1 MKKLLS
7 TLLIWPIRFY
17 KAAISP
23 MLPPSCRYVPT
34 CSQYA
39 IDAIQ
44 IHGPF
49 KGLWLAT
56 RRLLSCHPW
65 GGSGY
70 DPVPPKFPT
79 DIHTHHDRYGAIIST
94 TPEEFRPQPG
104 KYYSVGLHPWSLS
117 DTSKESI
124 ARLEAAVQHEQVV
137 AVGETGLDKLK
148 GGVNYEEQLIY
159 FEKQIRLS
167 EQWHK
172 PLVIHAVKSYDD
184 IIRIHKAKR
193 PAQPWIIHGFRG
205 KPETAA
211 QLLREGLFLSFGE
224 YYNHET
230 LKSVPLDRLF
240 LETDECNMTIDKLYR
255 KAAHIRNQ
263 SPRRLHK
270 ALAGNI
276 ARIFPLEQP
285 ARQSS
290 QPENIM
296 EYVRSTKGEQM
307 P

>member
-1 MKKLLS
+1 MRKLLS

-17 KAAISP
+17 RACISP

-39 IDAIQ
+39 IEAIQ

-79 DIHTHHDRYGAIIST
+79 DIHTHHNRYGAIIST
-94 TPEEFRPQPG
+94 TPDEFHPQPG

-117 DTSKESI
+117 EASKESI
-124 ARLEAAVQHEQVV
+124 TQLEAAVQHEQVV
-137 AVGETGLDKLK
+137 AVGETGLDKIK
-148 GGVNYEEQLIY
+148 SGVNYEEQLIY

-193 PAQPWIIHGFRG
+193 PTQPWIIHGFRG

-211 QLLREGLFLSFGE
+211 QLLREGLYLSFGE

-230 LKSVPLDRLF
+230 LKSIPLDRLF
-240 LETDECNMTIDKLYR
+240 LETDEGQMSIDKLYR
-255 KAAHIRNQ
+255 KAAHIRNL
-263 SPRRLHK
+263 PPHRLHK
-270 ALAGNI
+270 AIAANV
-276 ARIFPLEQP
+276 ARIFPLH
-285 ARQSS
+285 SS
-290 QPENIM
+290 SHP
-296 EYVRSTKGEQM
+296 S
-307 P
+307 